1 MKTTLLL
8 ASIMLLLGGCAFR
21 SLSDTV
27 ESIYTDEEV
36 VKPTAANYKIPPLTS
51 KKPILKEEHITPSQK
66 EKAKAISLRLKT
78 KGYIQSFTY
87 DPDIKLY
94 VYNFTTESGDQIIF
108 FYNQKLSYANN
119 DLIEVD
125 IKDNYLKSAQPAIK
139 SLNPKQLTPAKKRKL
154 IIKKRRKSKIH
165 EAIEEKINTL

>member
-1 MKTTLLL
+1 MKSTLLL
-8 ASIMLLLGGCAFR
+8 ATFTLLLGGCAFR

-36 VKPTAANYKIPPLTS
+36 VKPTAVNYRIAPSVS
-51 KKPILKEEHITPSQK
+51 KKPIIHDAQPTPTPK
-66 EKAKAISLRLKT
+66 EKAKAISVRLKT
-78 KGYIQSFTY
+78 KGYIQSFSY
-87 DPDIKLY
+87 DPDVKLY
-94 VYNFTTESGDQIIF
+94 IYNFTTENGEQIIF
-108 FYNQKLSYANN
+108 FYDQKLSYAHN

-139 SLNPKQLTPAKKRKL
+139 SANTKQLTPAKKRKL
-154 IIKKRRKSKIH
+154 IIRKRRKSKIR